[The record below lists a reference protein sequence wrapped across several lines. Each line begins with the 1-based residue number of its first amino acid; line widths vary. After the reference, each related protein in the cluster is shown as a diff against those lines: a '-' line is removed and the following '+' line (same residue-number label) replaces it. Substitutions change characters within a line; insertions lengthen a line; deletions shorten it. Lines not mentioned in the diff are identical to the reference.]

1 MTYYPN
7 IPFSGESLGQSR
19 PQVQGNFNLIQQTIS
34 QDHAAIAATGQ
45 GKHNQSTYPSQ
56 GAGYGM
62 SKISPATLTNE
73 NAIYSATD
81 AFSNVQLFAQK
92 ANQSANAG
100 GIQLTRTD
108 TGAAIGAN
116 NNTNG
121 YTFLPGGLIMQWGLG
136 TYLAGQADLTIT
148 YATPMQNNINFPN
161 YYFGVIATLVGTGFG
176 NIIVDSTVSL
186 LGFIAHREVG
196 SSTNSQSFY
205 WISLG
210 A

>member
-1 MTYYPN
+1 MTYTPN
-7 IPFSGESLGQSR
+7 TPQSGDSLGKTR
-19 PQVQGNFNLIQQTIS
+19 PLIFTNFTTIQQAIS
-34 QDHAAIAATGQ
+34 QDHAGISTTGQ
-45 GKHNQSTYPSQ
+45 GKHNQSTYVSQ
-56 GAGYGM
+56 GAGA
-62 SKISPATLTNE
+62 SNSPVTLTNE

-92 ANQSANAG
+92 ANQLVNAG

-121 YTFLPGGLIMQWGLG
+121 YTFLPGGLILQWGIG
-136 TYLAGQADLTIT
+136 TFGGGQSNLPVT
-148 YATPMQNNINFPN
+148 YATAMQNNINFPN
-161 YYFGVIATLVGTGFG
+161 YYFGVVATLVGTGFG
-176 NIIVDSTVSL
+176 NIIVDSTLSL
-186 LGFIAHREVG
+186 TGFIAHREVG
-196 SSTNSQSFY
+196 ASANSQSFY